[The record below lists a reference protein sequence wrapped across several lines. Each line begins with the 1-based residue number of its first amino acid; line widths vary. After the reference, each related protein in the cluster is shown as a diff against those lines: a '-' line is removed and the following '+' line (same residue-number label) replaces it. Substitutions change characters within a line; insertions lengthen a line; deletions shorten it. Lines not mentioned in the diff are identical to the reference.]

1 MRAMSIKK
9 KQLPK
14 QLREIVE
21 GQTIKYDDKLSLVEY
36 DRINEIKSIPTEQ
49 SRVCHR
55 VKDVICVFIDMK
67 SSTKLSNYWE
77 SIDTLHEA
85 KQIYTLFT
93 GTATRF
99 LNELGASYIDI
110 KGDGVFGLFDYD
122 EAHRALAAAVSFN
135 TFANKVFNDKVVQV
149 VRNDVDT
156 GSKIGIHQSS
166 LLVSRIGLRKDPR
179 RIDKHNEVWVGNAV
193 NYAAKLSNLS
203 SRGEIHVSSRFFDN
217 LRKEQTLRSC
227 SCGDGFLGFNADNRD
242 LWKYVD
248 LFDDDSVPLAS
259 ARKTS
264 HCFCTKHGDEACRAL
279 IAADRFS
286 LAELEPA

>member
-1 MRAMSIKK
+1 MNIKK

-21 GQTIKYDDKLSLVEY
+21 RQIIKYEDKLRLVEY
-36 DRINEIKSIPTEQ
+36 DRIDEIKNIPTEQ

-55 VKDVICVFIDMK
+55 VNDVICVFIDMK
-67 SSTKLSNYWE
+67 SSTMLSNYWE
-77 SIDTLHEA
+77 SINTLHEA
-85 KQIYTLFT
+85 RQIYTLFT

-122 EAHRALAAAVSFN
+122 QAHRALAAAVSFN
-135 TFANKVFNDKVVQV
+135 TFASSVFHDKVVQT
-149 VRNDVDT
+149 VRNDVGT
-156 GSKIGIHQSS
+156 GAKIGIHQSS

-193 NYAAKLSNLS
+193 NYAVKLSNLS
-203 SRGEIHVSSRFFDN
+203 KNGEIHVSAYFFEN
-217 LRKEQTLRSC
+217 LRREQTLRSC
-227 SCGDGFLGFNADNRD
+227 SCGDGFFGFNANNRN
-242 LWKYVD
+242 LWTHVD
-248 LFDDDSVPLAS
+248 LLEDYSVPLAS

-264 HCFCTKHGDEACRAL
+264 YCFCTKHGDEACRAL
-279 IAADRFS
+279 IAADRHS
-286 LAELEPA
+286 LEFESA

>member
-1 MRAMSIKK
+1 MNIKK

-14 QLREIVE
+14 RLREIVD
-21 GQTIKYDDKLSLVEY
+21 GQVNKYEEKLWLGDEY
-36 DRINEIKSIPTEQ
+36 DRIGLVRSIPTEQ
-49 SRVCHR
+49 SNICYR

-77 SIDTLHEA
+77 SINTLHEA

-122 EAHRALAAAVSFN
+122 QAHRALAAAVSFN
-135 TFANKVFNDKVVQV
+135 TFASTVFNDKVVQT

-166 LLVSRIGLRKDPR
+166 LLVGRIGLRKDPR
-179 RIDKHNEVWVGNAV
+179 RIDKHNEVWIGNAV
-193 NYAAKLSNLS
+193 NYASKLSSLS
-203 SRGEIHVSSRFFDN
+203 KRGEIHVSTEFFAN
-217 LRKEQTLRSC
+217 LKKEQTLRSC
-227 SCGDGFLGFNADNRD
+227 SCEDGFLGFNTDNRD

-248 LFDDDSVPLAS
+248 LFDDDNVPLKS

-264 HCFCTKHGDEACRAL
+264 YSFCKKHGDEACRSL
-279 IAADRFS
+279 LDADRRS
-286 LAELEPA
+286 LEFESV